1 MSNEVAVILA
11 KDTYVFL
18 LLIDTLGQLEWK
30 FSPKVVHEDK
40 DWSVHW
46 HQDELGQF
54 RKWNTWWCPR
64 ATCYYR

>member
-18 LLIDTLGQLEWK
+18 LLIDTLGQLECK

-40 DWSVHW
+40 D
-46 HQDELGQF
+46 
-54 RKWNTWWCPR
+54 
-64 ATCYYR
+64 